1 MAFYATYTNA
11 SSSPSPPRSYPRH
24 HVTVS
29 QPSSPASMV
38 VDWDDAADYLSSDLD
53 ISFASTMSINS
64 APSSPTQVQSMIGGR
79 TLDPF
84 SLAPPPPSE
93 RMAMDISPAVAPLA
107 VSHLSVPRK
116 AASGP
121 HFTSSPNVDRPFGV
135 EVSNVNVNQHQLT
148 SSPLANDSPIKAHVA
163 TRPRSR
169 TTAGGLPPLRGP
181 SFMERSISQ
190 MSGSQKSSKGS
201 VTKKATPDNSGTVNG
216 SSGRAR
222 AALPGAWLQVPSAQ
236 SVATANR
243 SKRNGT
249 LFSVSVAFLLY
260 SSGIIVRCIVA
271 NDDLPPTTPSM

>member
-11 SSSPSPPRSYPRH
+11 SSSPSPPRSYARH
-24 HVTVS
+24 HIAVS

-64 APSSPTQVQSMIGGR
+64 APSSPTQVQSMIGGGR

-93 RMAMDISPAVAPLA
+93 RMAMDISPAVAPPA
-107 VSHLSVPRK
+107 NQHLSVPRK
-116 AASGP
+116 AAGGP
-121 HFTSSPNVDRPFGV
+121 RFTSSPNVDRPFGV
-135 EVSNVNVNQHQLT
+135 EVSNVNVPQHQLT

-181 SFMERSISQ
+181 SFMERSITQ

-201 VTKKATPDNSGTVNG
+201 VTKKSTPENNGTLNG
-216 SSGRAR
+216 SGRAR
-222 AALPGAWLQVPSAQ
+222 AALPGAWLQVPSTQAAPT
-236 SVATANR
+236 SAR

-249 LFSVSVAFLLY
+249 LFSVS
-260 SSGIIVRCIVA
+260 
-271 NDDLPPTTPSM
+271 